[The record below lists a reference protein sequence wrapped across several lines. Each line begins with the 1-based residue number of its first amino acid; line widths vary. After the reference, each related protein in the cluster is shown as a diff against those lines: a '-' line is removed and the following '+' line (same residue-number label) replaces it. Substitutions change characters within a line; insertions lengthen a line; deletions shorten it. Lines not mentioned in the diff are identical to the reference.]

1 MRTIKGL
8 LWQTGRRITKLLHAQ
23 PPNLSPTAHL
33 LLWGIFFENSAVT
46 RYPAGTGLSPARN
59 RNGRECHDDGDRE
72 TASFE
77 CLIDLARQNPEGGYT
92 FVLDGT
98 SYQIE
103 DVLEISKIATRHGY
117 IVIY

>member
-1 MRTIKGL
+1 LETVK
-8 LWQTGRRITKLLHAQ
+8 
-23 PPNLSPTAHL
+23 
-33 LLWGIFFENSAVT
+33 
-46 RYPAGTGLSPARN
+46 
-59 RNGRECHDDGDRE
+59 

-77 CLIDLARQNPEGGYT
+77 YLIDLAWQNPEGGYT

-103 DVLEISKIATRHGY
+103 DVLEISRIATRHGY